1 MEQIKKL
8 LFVLLLGIA
17 SYAKADLTDIKFGQY
32 QIADSQ
38 WNVSACLYTDT
49 CQIYSKQP
57 GTAYKIPWTSGQ
69 VQWAAGDYVKFE
81 LSGNSSY
88 PYTAKQY
95 DSAGN
100 VKATLGNG
108 KIVNMGPDYFFFVGS
123 DNNTG
128 QLFSGSSGMSG
139 TAGVSW
145 TGTLNPTIAQANTY
159 ADANYSTVPLSS
171 GQTATVTPSSQ
182 QSAPA
187 SSGPV
192 SPNTNNA
199 NLGFETGTTQNWTI
213 SNGTGT
219 EKTSGWS
226 SNGEGVQTSKG
237 MTNYQPGGGKTWT
250 VTPYGTYMMV
260 IQAGGGSPNFDP
272 AMTSLGLTT
281 TEITAIRNYLT
292 GLGGNS
298 TPTNASWAKRTVAL
312 ESGKTY
318 VIAWQYM
325 STDYTPFN
333 DGSIMTLVHS
343 SDPTKIPVLNNE
355 TKRYAL
361 LGFTNPGTGNY
372 ATDSYGATGWQLAT
386 ITVPVTGDYVLG
398 FSSFN
403 LGDTALSPILFVDD
417 LQGATTLNNQTFGPI
432 APNAG
437 SSAPTTGGSTAP
449 ACPNNSTCSTTSF
462 NANTGFANRANIWS
476 QQNANKVVI
485 EQIGNYNVTTVQQ
498 NGNKNYAEIDL
509 TGSNN
514 TTSITQSS
522 SGSTT
527 TNYIELTISGNSNT
541 TNLTQSGTGGSKGI
555 LATVNNASNNLTVN
569 QSGTGNHYA
578 EITLGGGN
586 KTVDITQ
593 SGTAGHMAKIELTGG
608 ATSITT
614 TQQGSTQQFYSITH
628 NCAQT
633 SCAAITVT
641 QGQ

>member
-1 MEQIKKL
+1 MEQMRIFL
-8 LFVLLLGIA
+8 ALFLFFIA
-17 SYAKADLTDIKFGQY
+17 ATARADLTDIKFGQY

-49 CQIYSKQP
+49 CQIYSKNP

-81 LSGNSSY
+81 LSGNSSF

-100 VKATLGNG
+100 VKTTLGNG

-139 TAGVSW
+139 TSGVSW

-159 ADANYSTVPLSS
+159 ADATYSTVPLSS

-187 SSGPV
+187 PSGPV

-272 AMTSLGLTT
+272 AMTSLGMTN

-292 GLGGNS
+292 SLGGNS

-333 DGSIMTLVHS
+333 DGSIMTLVHA

-372 ATDSYGATGWQLAT
+372 ATDSYGSTGWQLAT
-386 ITVPVTGDYVLG
+386 ITVPVNGDYILG

-417 LQGATTLNNQTFGPI
+417 LQGATALNGTTFGPI

-437 SSAPTTGGSTAP
+437 SSAPSSGGPAAP
-449 ACPNNSTCSTTSF
+449 ACPNNSTCSTDPF
-462 NANTGFANRANIWS
+462 NANSGFANRANVWS
-476 QQNANKVVI
+476 QQNGNKVII
-485 EQIGNYNVTTVQQ
+485 EQIGNYNITTVQQ
-498 NGNKNYAEIDL
+498 TGKKNYAEVDI
-509 TGSNN
+509 TGSSN
-514 TTSITQSS
+514 TTNIIQNA
-522 SGSTT
+522 SGTTT
-527 TNYIELTISGNSNT
+527 TNYLELTISGNNNT
-541 TNLTQSGTGGSKGI
+541 INLNQSGTAGAKGI
-555 LATVNNASNNLTVN
+555 LATVNNASNSLTVN

-578 EITLGGGN
+578 EISVSGGN
-586 KTVDITQ
+586 KTVNVTQ
-593 SGTAGHMAKIELTGG
+593 SGSAGHMANITLTGG
-608 ATSITT
+608 ATAITT
-614 TQQGSTQQFYSITH
+614 TQTGSTQQNYSINH
-628 NCAQT
+628 NCAQA